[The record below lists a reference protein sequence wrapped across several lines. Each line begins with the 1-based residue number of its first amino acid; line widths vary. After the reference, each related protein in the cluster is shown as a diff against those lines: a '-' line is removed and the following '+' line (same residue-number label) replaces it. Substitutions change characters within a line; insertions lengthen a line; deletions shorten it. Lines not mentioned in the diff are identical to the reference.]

1 MKLEQMLQ
9 QKKKG
14 KKIRDR
20 DPGFFFNRRSVTK
33 KQVKF

>member
-9 QKKKG
+9 QKKKE
-14 KKIRDR
+14 KIRDR
-20 DPGFFFNRRSVTK
+20 DPGFFLNRRSVTK